1 MQFQV
6 PKYIDIEDK
15 VFGPLTFKQ
24 FVYLL
29 GGAGLAVI
37 ILWLVPI
44 TIIAIPLM
52 GVAIVFSLA
61 LAFYE
66 VNGKPF
72 IYIVQAALNYATNP
86 RTYIWKQRDHED
98 MSKKQLEKNLRQIE
112 AVMDES
118 QAGRLQEKSTD
129 ISVGKEGQNIED
141 LSTTDNSNV
150 E

>member
-1 MQFQV
+1 LQFQV

-37 ILWLVPI
+37 ILWLVPV

-52 GVAIVFSLA
+52 GLAIMFSLA

-72 IYIVQAALNYATNP
+72 IHTVQAALSYATSP
-86 RTYIWKQRDHED
+86 RTYIWKQRDHKD

-141 LSTTDNSNV
+141 LSATNNNV